1 MFTSSRPLD
10 VLRSLVYL
18 VLLGFAVIVLVGP
31 AVAVAGALL
40 PFALIGALAWGGY
53 RFSRAALRRLRGN
66 RPGLVV
72 REGEAAAYVAPPLP
86 HAVAERPSRRARGR
100 SGSLARTVWYVA
112 VEVCC
117 GAALGAALCVLVN
130 WQAGPG
136 AGH

>member
-18 VLLGFAVIVLVGP
+18 ALLGFAVTVLVGP

-53 RFSRAALRRLRGN
+53 RFSRAALRRIWGE

-72 REGEAAAYVAPPLP
+72 QEVEAAAGVAPVLFP
-86 HAVAERPSRRARGR
+86 HAVAERPIRRARGR
-100 SGSLARTVWYVA
+100 S
-112 VEVCC
+112 
-117 GAALGAALCVLVN
+117 
-130 WQAGPG
+130 
-136 AGH
+136 